1 MGYMAS
7 ANANKIAEI
16 EQPEQDHAD
25 DYIETLQLTDTEQA
39 ELEAE

>member
-16 EQPEQDHAD
+16 EQLEQDHAD